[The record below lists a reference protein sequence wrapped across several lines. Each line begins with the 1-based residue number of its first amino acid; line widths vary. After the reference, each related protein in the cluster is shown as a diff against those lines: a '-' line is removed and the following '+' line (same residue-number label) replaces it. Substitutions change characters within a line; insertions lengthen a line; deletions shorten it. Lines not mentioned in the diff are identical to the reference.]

1 MPDDCDGGVVEC
13 REQAGGG
20 RCILNNTH
28 FAAPVITSLHSCPAP
43 PRLYKRIA
51 ALLQIKNE
59 KTLQQLPPVDVAY
72 FAMFSAIR
80 YSALRFSRAA
90 VSTCTSPTAISRRMS
105 QTAHNA
111 AEGVRADMIR
121 NIGVTAH
128 IDAGKTTVAFTHCIA
143 QQL

>member
-1 MPDDCDGGVVEC
+1 MTVRVEWWS
-13 REQAGGG
+13 AGTGGGG

-28 FAAPVITSLHSCPAP
+28 FEAPVITSSSPAP
-43 PRLYKRIA
+43 PPRGFINALL
-51 ALLQIKNE
+51 LLQIKNE

-111 AEGVRADMIR
+111 AQGVRADMIR